1 MVPLGGTELLGRLL
15 VLGEHVLAAHS
26 QHVVHRI
33 PELRETVELG
43 VVKLNR
49 ECGTGDKKGSANY
62 LNWRRSD
69 PGVWTIL

>member
-26 QHVVHRI
+26 QHVVHRV

-43 VVKLNR
+43 VVKLNSEYGPR
-49 ECGTGDKKGSANY
+49 DVKQNKDVPIT
-62 LNWRRSD
+62 
-69 PGVWTIL
+69 